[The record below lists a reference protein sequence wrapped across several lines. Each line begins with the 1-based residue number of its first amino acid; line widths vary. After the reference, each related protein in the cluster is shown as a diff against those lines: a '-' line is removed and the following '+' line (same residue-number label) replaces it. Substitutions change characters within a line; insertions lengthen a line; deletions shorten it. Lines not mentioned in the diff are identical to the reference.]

1 VSVRVPAGAR
11 WRTSE
16 RDERLFRWAGG
27 VAMAVAVAWLALRP
41 APSFASF
48 RTTPALALSY
58 VLILA
63 AGGLV
68 SSGVGRDVPDEAAG
82 ARFSGLCLLVG
93 LAAVALA
100 RSVVAPAPPLV
111 TTEVSAALSV
121 VAAVAEEALFR
132 GGVFRLLEPRGAA
145 FAAVASALLFALV
158 HVPSYGWAAF
168 PVDLGA
174 GLLFSWQRLATGR
187 WSVPAATHA
196 AANLLAVM
204 P

>member
-1 VSVRVPAGAR
+1 
-11 WRTSE
+11 
-16 RDERLFRWAGG
+16 
-27 VAMAVAVAWLALRP
+27 MAASIAWLALRP

-63 AGGLV
+63 VGSLVSAAGGR
-68 SSGVGRDVPDEAAG
+68 GAAEERAG
-82 ARFSGLCLLVG
+82 ARSSWLCLAAG
-93 LAAVALA
+93 LGAVVVA
-100 RSVVAPAPPLV
+100 RSIVAPGPPLV
-111 TTEVSAALSV
+111 VTEVSAALSV
-121 VAAVAEEALFR
+121 LAAVAEEALFR
-132 GGVFRLLEPRGAA
+132 GGVFRLLQPRGAA

-158 HVPSYGWAAF
+158 HVPSYGWPAF

-204 P
+204 R